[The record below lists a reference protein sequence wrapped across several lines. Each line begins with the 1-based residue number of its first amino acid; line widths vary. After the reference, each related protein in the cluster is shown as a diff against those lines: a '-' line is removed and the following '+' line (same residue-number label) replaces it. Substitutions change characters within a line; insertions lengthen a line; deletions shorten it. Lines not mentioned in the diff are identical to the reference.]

1 MKRLIWS
8 AFVAFWSSVGTIVAV
23 GALSPTPVAAIG
35 SEPQLT
41 REVSLDEL
49 AQHNTEADCWIAIRG
64 KVYDFSTYI
73 PEHPAPPVVLVQ
85 WCGKEATA
93 AYATKGYHLA
103 KGAAKGGRPHSAMAD
118 AMLARYLIGIQI

>member
-35 SEPQLT
+35 SEPQVT

-73 PEHPAPPVVLVQ
+73 PEHPAPPVVLPR
-85 WCGKEATA
+85 A
-93 AYATKGYHLA
+93 AARTVPWQTPCWRVILLA
-103 KGAAKGGRPHSAMAD
+103 SRFDGHAGRLP
-118 AMLARYLIGIQI
+118 